1 MNNWKK
7 YFKVIKII
15 PGMIIHPGLG
25 RFDLRED
32 LIPIQKI
39 HSLYKKG
46 CPYLAPTDYWKALF
60 TDPDNSPN
68 VDVVVNLIEGSVI
81 PEDAIFFSKLKS
93 KSVIVKRA
101 LTKKLS
107 QLLSK

>member
-7 YFKVIKII
+7 YFKVIKIK
-15 PGMIIHPGLG
+15 PGIIIHSGLG
-25 RFDLRED
+25 RFDLTND

-46 CPYLAPTDYWKALF
+46 CPYLTPTDDWKALF

-68 VDVVVNLIEGSVI
+68 ANVVVDLIEGSVI
-81 PEDAIFFSKLKS
+81 PGDAIFFAKLKP
-93 KSVIVKRA
+93 KSVIVRRA
-101 LTKKLS
+101 LKKKLTEIKS
-107 QLLSK
+107 